1 MIAGRE
7 GCDVVAAGATEGVV
21 EGALLVDSC
30 EFAGESV
37 SRARPWIPAGVVSLI
52 VGREGCDGVVA
63 GATAGVAIAEPVVI
77 AGSIIDCGV
86 AEGALLDGRCEF
98 AGESVSRARR

>member
-1 MIAGRE
+1 MIAGREGCGGTAEGALLDGSCEFAGGVALIAGRE

-37 SRARPWIPAGVVSLI
+37 SRAR
-52 VGREGCDGVVA
+52 R
-63 GATAGVAIAEPVVI
+63 
-77 AGSIIDCGV
+77 
-86 AEGALLDGRCEF
+86 
-98 AGESVSRARR
+98 